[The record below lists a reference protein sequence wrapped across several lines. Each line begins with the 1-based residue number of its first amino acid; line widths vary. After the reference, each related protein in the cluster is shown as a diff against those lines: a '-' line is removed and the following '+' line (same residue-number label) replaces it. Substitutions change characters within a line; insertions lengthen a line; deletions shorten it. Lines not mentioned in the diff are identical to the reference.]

1 MNIFFYTYIFLSVLF
16 LTTNTYAQNQIVADL
31 SQENVKI
38 STDFQGAKIL
48 LFGAYDG
55 KKGDDIIVIVK
66 GPKGL
71 VTVQKKEK
79 ILGVWV
85 NTKKVNYINAP
96 KYLNIASNRKI
107 EDILNKKTQKVSE
120 IGLDNLKIRMQPG
133 IKVEDE
139 KQWRQALTRNML
151 KSKLWNIDEN
161 SVTLNK
167 DALFRSYLKLP
178 SNVITGQF
186 EVKIL
191 HYRDST
197 LVSQQTNSIN
207 VSKSGISAEIYEI
220 AQNYSTLYGIFAVL
234 LAVLIGWGS
243 NLVFRKV
250 WWGIDDC

>member
-1 MNIFFYTYIFLSVLF
+1 MKVFFHINLIFLVSILSS
-16 LTTNTYAQNQIVADL
+16 NTFAQNQIVADL

-55 KKGDDIIVIVK
+55 KKGDDIIVIVT

-85 NTKKVNYINAP
+85 NTKKVNYINTP
-96 KYLNIASNRKI
+96 KYLSISSNRKI
-107 EDILNKKTQKVSE
+107 EDILNQKTQKISE
-120 IGLDNLKIRMQPG
+120 IGLNNLKIRVQPG
-133 IKVEDE
+133 IRVINEQ
-139 KQWRQALTRNML
+139 QWRQALTRNML
-151 KSKLWNIDEN
+151 KSNLWSINEN

-167 DALFRSYLKLP
+167 DALFRSFLKLP

-191 HYRDST
+191 HYRNSK
-197 LVSQQTNSIN
+197 LVSQQINSIN
-207 VSKSGISAEIYEI
+207 VSKSGISAEIYNI
-220 AQNYSTLYGIFAVL
+220 AQNYSTLYGIFAVF
-234 LAVLIGWGS
+234 LAVLVGWGS
-243 NLVFRKV
+243 NLIFRKV
-250 WWGIDDC
+250 

>member
-1 MNIFFYTYIFLSVLF
+1 MNFFFHINLIFLVSILSS
-16 LTTNTYAQNQIVADL
+16 NTFAQNQIVADL

-55 KKGDDIIVIVK
+55 KKGDDIIVIVT

-85 NTKKVNYINAP
+85 NRRKVNYINTP
-96 KYLNIASNRKI
+96 KYLSISSNRKI
-107 EDILNKKTQKVSE
+107 EDILNQKTQKISE
-120 IGLDNLKIRMQPG
+120 IGLNNLKIRIQPG
-133 IKVEDE
+133 IRVENE
-139 KQWRQALTRNML
+139 NQWRQALTRNML
-151 KSKLWNIDEN
+151 KSNLWSINEN
-161 SVTLNK
+161 SVSLNK
-167 DALFRSYLKLP
+167 NALFRSFLELP

-191 HYRDST
+191 HYRNSK
-197 LVSQQTNSIN
+197 LVSQQINSIN
-207 VSKSGISAEIYEI
+207 VSKSGISAEIYDI

-234 LAVLIGWGS
+234 LAVLVGWGS
-243 NLVFRKV
+243 NLIFRKV
-250 WWGIDDC
+250 

>member
-1 MNIFFYTYIFLSVLF
+1 MNFFFHINLIFFIMT
-16 LTTNTYAQNQIVADL
+16 LTSNTLAQNQIVADL

-55 KKGDDIIVIVK
+55 KKGDDIIVIVT

-79 ILGVWV
+79 IFGVWV

-96 KYLNIASNRKI
+96 KYLSISSNRKI
-107 EDILNKKTQKVSE
+107 EEILNKKTQKISE
-120 IGLDNLKIRMQPG
+120 IGLNNFNIRIQPG
-133 IKVEDE
+133 IKVENE

-151 KSKLWNIDEN
+151 KSNLWSINEN
-161 SVTLNK
+161 SVSLNR
-167 DALFRSYLKLP
+167 DALFRSFLVLP

-191 HYRDST
+191 HYRNSQ
-197 LVSQQTNSIN
+197 LISQQINSIN

-220 AQNYSTLYGIFAVL
+220 AQNYSTLYGIFAVF
-234 LAVLIGWGS
+234 LAILVGWGS

-250 WWGIDDC
+250 

>member
-1 MNIFFYTYIFLSVLF
+1 MKVFFHINLIFLVSILSS
-16 LTTNTYAQNQIVADL
+16 NTFAQNQIVADL

-55 KKGDDIIVIVK
+55 KKGDDIIVIVT

-85 NTKKVNYINAP
+85 NTRKVNYINTP
-96 KYLNIASNRKI
+96 KYLSISSNRRI
-107 EDILNKKTQKVSE
+107 DDILNKKTQKISE
-120 IGLDNLKIRMQPG
+120 IGLNNLKIRIQPG
-133 IKVEDE
+133 IKVEKE
-139 KQWRQALTRNML
+139 GNWRQALTRNML
-151 KSKLWNIDEN
+151 KSNLWSINEN

-167 DALFRSYLKLP
+167 DSLFRSYLELP

-191 HYRDST
+191 HYRNSK
-197 LVSQQTNSIN
+197 LVSQQINSIN
-207 VSKSGISAEIYEI
+207 VSKSGISAEIYNI
-220 AQNYSTLYGIFAVL
+220 AQNYSTLYGIFAVF
-234 LAVLIGWGS
+234 LAVLVGWGS
-243 NLVFRKV
+243 NLIFRKV
-250 WWGIDDC
+250 

>member
-1 MNIFFYTYIFLSVLF
+1 MKFFFHINLIFLAF
-16 LTTNTYAQNQIVADL
+16 ILTSNTFAQNQIVADL

-55 KKGDDIIVIVK
+55 KKGDDIIVIVT

-85 NTKKVNYINAP
+85 NTRKVNYINTP
-96 KYLNIASNRKI
+96 KYLSISSNRRI
-107 EDILNKKTQKVSE
+107 DDILNKKTQKISE
-120 IGLDNLKIRMQPG
+120 IGLNNLKIRIQPG
-133 IKVEDE
+133 IKVEKE
-139 KQWRQALTRNML
+139 GNWRQALTRNML
-151 KSKLWNIDEN
+151 KSNLWSINEN

-167 DALFRSYLKLP
+167 DSLFRSYLKLP

-191 HYRDST
+191 HYRNSK
-197 LVSQQTNSIN
+197 LVSQQINSIN
-207 VSKSGISAEIYEI
+207 VSKSGISAEIYNI

-234 LAVLIGWGS
+234 LAVLVGWGS
-243 NLVFRKV
+243 NLIFRKV
-250 WWGIDDC
+250 

>member
-1 MNIFFYTYIFLSVLF
+1 MKVFFHINLIFLVSILSS
-16 LTTNTYAQNQIVADL
+16 NTFAQNQIVADL

-55 KKGDDIIVIVK
+55 KKGDDIIVIVT

-85 NTKKVNYINAP
+85 NTRKVNYINTP
-96 KYLNIASNRKI
+96 KYLSISSNRRI
-107 EDILNKKTQKVSE
+107 DDILNKKTQKISE
-120 IGLDNLKIRMQPG
+120 IGLNNLNIRMQPG
-133 IKVEDE
+133 IKVENE

-151 KSKLWNIDEN
+151 KSNSWSINEN
-161 SVTLNK
+161 SVSLNK
-167 DALFRSYLKLP
+167 DALFRSFLKLP

-191 HYRDST
+191 HYRNSK
-197 LVSQQTNSIN
+197 LVSQQINSIN
-207 VSKSGISAEIYEI
+207 VSKSGISAEIYNI
-220 AQNYSTLYGIFAVL
+220 AQNYSTLYGIFAVF
-234 LAVLIGWGS
+234 LAVLVGWGS
-243 NLVFRKV
+243 NLIFRKV
-250 WWGIDDC
+250 WWGIND

>member
-1 MNIFFYTYIFLSVLF
+1 MKVFFHINLIFLVSILSS
-16 LTTNTYAQNQIVADL
+16 NTFAQNQIVADL

-55 KKGDDIIVIVK
+55 KKGDDIIVIVT

-85 NTKKVNYINAP
+85 NPRKVNYINTP
-96 KYLNIASNRKI
+96 KYLSISSNRRI
-107 EDILNKKTQKVSE
+107 DDILNKKTQKMSE
-120 IGLDNLKIRMQPG
+120 IGLNNLKIRIQPG
-133 IKVEDE
+133 IKVQKEGN
-139 KQWRQALTRNML
+139 WRQALTRNML
-151 KSKLWNIDEN
+151 KSNLWSINEN

-167 DALFRSYLKLP
+167 DSLFRSYLKLP

-191 HYRDST
+191 HYRNSK
-197 LVSQQTNSIN
+197 LVSQQINSIN
-207 VSKSGISAEIYEI
+207 VSKSGISAEIYDI

-234 LAVLIGWGS
+234 LAVLVGWGS
-243 NLVFRKV
+243 NLIFRKV
-250 WWGIDDC
+250 

>member
-1 MNIFFYTYIFLSVLF
+1 MKVFFHINIIFLVSILSS
-16 LTTNTYAQNQIVADL
+16 NTFAQNQIVADL

-55 KKGDDIIVIVK
+55 KKGDDIIVIVT

-85 NTKKVNYINAP
+85 NTKKVNYINTP
-96 KYLNIASNRKI
+96 KYLSISSNRKI
-107 EDILNKKTQKVSE
+107 EDILNQKTQKISE
-120 IGLDNLKIRMQPG
+120 IGLNNLKIRVQPG
-133 IKVEDE
+133 IRVINEQ
-139 KQWRQALTRNML
+139 QWRQALTRNML
-151 KSKLWNIDEN
+151 KSNLWSINEN

-167 DALFRSYLKLP
+167 DALFRSFLKLP

-191 HYRDST
+191 HYRNSK
-197 LVSQQTNSIN
+197 LVSQQINSIN
-207 VSKSGISAEIYEI
+207 VSKSGISAEIYNI
-220 AQNYSTLYGIFAVL
+220 AQNYSTLYGVFAVF
-234 LAVLIGWGS
+234 LAVLVGWGS
-243 NLVFRKV
+243 NLIFRKV
-250 WWGIDDC
+250 

>member
-1 MNIFFYTYIFLSVLF
+1 MNFYFHIHVIFLLF
-16 LTTNTYAQNQIVADL
+16 ILSSNSYAQNQIVADL

-55 KKGDDIIVIVK
+55 KKGDDIIVIVT

-79 ILGVWV
+79 IFGIWV
-85 NTKKVNYINAP
+85 NTKKINFINAP
-96 KYLNIASNRKI
+96 KYLSISSNRKI
-107 EDILNKKTQKVSE
+107 GDILNQKTQKISE
-120 IGLDNLKIRMQPG
+120 IGLNNFKIRVQPD
-133 IKVEDE
+133 IRVINE

-151 KSKLWNIDEN
+151 KSNLWSINEN

-191 HYRDST
+191 HYRNSK
-197 LVSQQTNSIN
+197 LVTQQINSIN
-207 VSKSGISAEIYEI
+207 VSKSGISAEIYNI
-220 AQNYSTLYGIFAVL
+220 AQNYSTLYGIFAVF
-234 LAVLIGWGS
+234 LAVLVGWGS
-243 NLVFRKV
+243 NLIFRKV
-250 WWGIDDC
+250 

>member
-1 MNIFFYTYIFLSVLF
+1 MRVCFHINIIFLVSILSS
-16 LTTNTYAQNQIVADL
+16 NTFAQNQIVADL

-55 KKGDDIIVIVK
+55 KKGDDIIVIVT

-85 NTKKVNYINAP
+85 NTRKVNYINTP
-96 KYLNIASNRKI
+96 KYLSISSNRRI
-107 EDILNKKTQKVSE
+107 NDILNKKTQKISE
-120 IGLDNLKIRMQPG
+120 IGLNNLKIRIQPG
-133 IKVEDE
+133 IKVEKE
-139 KQWRQALTRNML
+139 GNWRQALTRNML
-151 KSKLWNIDEN
+151 KSNLWSINEN

-167 DALFRSYLKLP
+167 NSLFRSYLKLP

-191 HYRDST
+191 HYRNSK
-197 LVSQQTNSIN
+197 LVSQQINSIN
-207 VSKSGISAEIYEI
+207 VSKSGISAEIYDI

-234 LAVLIGWGS
+234 LAVLVGWGS
-243 NLVFRKV
+243 NLIFRKV
-250 WWGIDDC
+250 

>member
-1 MNIFFYTYIFLSVLF
+1 MKFFFHINLIFLVSI
-16 LTTNTYAQNQIVADL
+16 LTSNTFAQNQIVADL

-71 VTVQKKEK
+71 VTVQKKEE

-85 NTKKVNYINAP
+85 NTRKVNYINTP
-96 KYLNIASNRKI
+96 KYLSISSNRRI
-107 EDILNKKTQKVSE
+107 DDILSKKTQKISE
-120 IGLDNLKIRMQPG
+120 IGLNNLKIRIQPG
-133 IKVEDE
+133 IKVENE
-139 KQWRQALTRNML
+139 GNWRQALTRNML
-151 KSKLWNIDEN
+151 KSNLWSINEN

-167 DALFRSYLKLP
+167 DSLFRSYLKLP

-191 HYRDST
+191 HYRNSR
-197 LVSQQTNSIN
+197 LVSQQINSIN
-207 VSKSGISAEIYEI
+207 VSKSGISAEIYDI
-220 AQNYSTLYGIFAVL
+220 AQSYSTLYGIFAVL
-234 LAVLIGWGS
+234 LAVLVGWGS
-243 NLVFRKV
+243 NLIFRKV
-250 WWGIDDC
+250 

>member
-1 MNIFFYTYIFLSVLF
+1 MIFLIF
-16 LTTNTYAQNQIVADL
+16 LVTSKSLAKNQIVADL

-38 STDFQGAKIL
+38 STDFLGAKIL

-55 KKGDDIIVIVK
+55 KKGDDIIVIVT

-79 ILGVWV
+79 IFGVWV
-85 NTKKVNYINAP
+85 NTKKLNYINAP
-96 KYLNIASNRKI
+96 KYLNISSNRKI
-107 EDILNKKTQKVSE
+107 GDILNQQTQKISE
-120 IGLDNLKIRMQPG
+120 IGLNNLKIRVQPG
-133 IKVEDE
+133 MKVKNE
-139 KQWRQALTRNML
+139 KVWREALTRNML
-151 KSKLWNIDEN
+151 KSNLWSINEN
-161 SVTLNK
+161 SVYLNK
-167 DALFRSYLKLP
+167 DALFRSYLELP

-191 HYRDST
+191 HYRNSK
-197 LVSQQTNSIN
+197 LISQQSNSIK
-207 VSKSGISAEIYEI
+207 VLKSGISAEIYDI

-250 WWGIDDC
+250 